1 MQLSFR
7 PLALEQ
13 CQKTTVLKQA
23 ALQEFSGVTYQQR
36 VAIKLTGGK
45 NAESKYQNLHL
56 KIRKLGHMDVR
67 LVQA

>member
-13 CQKTTVLKQA
+13 CQKATVLKRA

-36 VAIKLTGGK
+36 AAIKLTGEK
-45 NAESKYQNLHL
+45 CREQISKSPFEN
-56 KIRKLGHMDVR
+56 
-67 LVQA
+67 